1 MLGLIIAIIV
11 TVITGYLIIK
21 KYKAQTVLMV
31 AGSILMACSVFI
43 VGKPLLAEKAAT
55 GFAGFD
61 IFKYMTTIFQSR
73 TANLGMIIMAVAG
86 FTRYMDKIGASKS
99 LVKICIKPLQM
110 FHAPYIVL
118 GFGYIVGQILNI
130 FIPSASGLGLLL
142 MLTMYPI
149 LVSLGVSKEAATA
162 MIATASCLDLGPGSG
177 NATLAAKNAGLDVA
191 IYFAHYQIPVAV
203 CVMAVVAVS
212 HTIMQKYF
220 DKKQGHVV
228 EKKVIESSGENGDE
242 PGKIYAILPVL
253 PLILILAF
261 SKLFISSI
269 KMDVITAMILSV
281 FVSMGFELVRHG
293 NLKEVMKSIQ
303 TFFDGMGTQFATVVT
318 LVVAGEVFAKGLTS
332 IGAIDTI
339 ISYAEH
345 SGFGGFGMTVVMTMV
360 IVVSAIVMGSGNA
373 PFFAFSALAPA
384 VSEKLG
390 MHAVLM
396 LLPMQFAAGIAR
408 NVSPITAV
416 VVAVSGISQISPVE
430 VAKRSAVPMALA
442 IITTLACTALFW
454 QF

>member
-1 MLGLIIAIIV
+1 MFFKFIICLEEIFVLGLIIAIIV

-130 FIPSASGLGLLL
+130 FIPSAS
-142 MLTMYPI
+142 
-149 LVSLGVSKEAATA
+149 
-162 MIATASCLDLGPGSG
+162 CLDLGPGSG

-212 HTIMQKYF
+212 HMIMQKYF

-281 FVSMGFELVRHG
+281 FVSMGFEFVRHG

>member
-130 FIPSASGLGLLL
+130 FIPSAS
-142 MLTMYPI
+142 
-149 LVSLGVSKEAATA
+149 
-162 MIATASCLDLGPGSG
+162 CLDLGPGSG

-212 HTIMQKYF
+212 HMIMQKYF

>member
-1 MLGLIIAIIV
+1 
-11 TVITGYLIIK
+11 
-21 KYKAQTVLMV
+21 
-31 AGSILMACSVFI
+31 
-43 VGKPLLAEKAAT
+43 
-55 GFAGFD
+55 
-61 IFKYMTTIFQSR
+61 
-73 TANLGMIIMAVAG
+73 
-86 FTRYMDKIGASKS
+86 
-99 LVKICIKPLQM
+99 M

-203 CVMAVVAVS
+203 FVMAVVAIS
-212 HTIMQKYF
+212 HMVMQKYF

-228 EKKVIESSGENGDE
+228 EKKVIESGSENEDE

-269 KMDVITAMILSV
+269 KMDVITAMILSI

-339 ISYAEH
+339 IGYAEN

-360 IVVSAIVMGSGNA
+360 IVISAIVMGSGNA